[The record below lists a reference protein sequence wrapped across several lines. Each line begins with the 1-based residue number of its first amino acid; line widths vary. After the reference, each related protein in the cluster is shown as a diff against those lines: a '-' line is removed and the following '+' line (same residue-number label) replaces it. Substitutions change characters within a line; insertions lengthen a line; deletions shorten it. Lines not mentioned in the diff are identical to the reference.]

1 VKASENAEKAT
12 YAEKSGKGIPD
23 GVLTEE
29 EIMGNSFIFIF
40 AGHETSAG
48 TLHYAM
54 IHLAMHPT
62 IQAHLQSDI
71 DNIVGSRPSSE
82 WSYTVDLRN
91 LYNSMVGAVL
101 NETLRVTPVVVRSP
115 KINRGGPKQ
124 LTIDGRTVTLP
135 GNNTYI
141 HLDIVGTN
149 YNPRHFP
156 TSPSKITPGKTD
168 IAEFIPE
175 RWLTNKASGTVNS
188 NGNGNGHSNK
198 AAPID
203 GLENASFEAAGSLFR
218 PAKGAFIAFA
228 DGARACPGRR
238 FVQVEI
244 TGVLAVI
251 FSQYSVEL
259 DVRDLVTDKYPNG
272 VSDEELLVMGVQ
284 ETRAVYERAKER
296 AWGLVRG
303 AVPTI
308 SLKMEG
314 EGVPLR
320 FVRRG
325 RERFGGLGI

>member
-1 VKASENAEKAT
+1 
-12 YAEKSGKGIPD
+12 
-23 GVLTEE
+23 VLTEE

-71 DNIVGSRPSSE
+71 DSIVGSRPASE

-91 LYNSMVGAVL
+91 FYNSMVGAVL
-101 NETLRVTPVVVRSP
+101 NETLRITPAVVRTP

-124 LTIDGRTVTLP
+124 LTIDGRIATLP
-135 GNNTYI
+135 GNGTYI
-141 HLDIVGTN
+141 HLDIIGSN

-156 TSPSKITPGKTD
+156 TSPSKITPGKTN
-168 IAEFIPE
+168 IAEFVPE
-175 RWLTNKASGTVNS
+175 RWLTNKPNS
-188 NGNGNGHSNK
+188 NINSSANSSTKSDSAATANGG
-198 AAPID
+198 AID

-218 PAKGAFIAFA
+218 PPKGAWIPFA

-244 TGVLAVI
+244 TAVLAVI
-251 FSQYSVEL
+251 FRQYTVEL
-259 DVRDLVTDKYPNG
+259 DVRGLRTEKYPDG
-272 VSDEELLVMGVQ
+272 ISDERLAGMTGDEKR
-284 ETRAVYERAKER
+284 EVYEKAKDR
-296 AWGLVRG
+296 AWKLVRA

-320 FVRRG
+320 FMRRG
-325 RERFGGLGI
+325 RERFGGLDL

>member
-1 VKASENAEKAT
+1 
-12 YAEKSGKGIPD
+12 
-23 GVLTEE
+23 
-29 EIMGNSFIFIF
+29 MGNSFIFIF

-71 DNIVGSRPSSE
+71 DSIVGSRPPSE

-115 KINRGGPKQ
+115 KVNRGGPKQ
-124 LTIDGRTVTLP
+124 FTIDGRTATLP
-135 GNNTYI
+135 GNGTYI
-141 HLDIVGTN
+141 HLDVIGSN

-156 TSPSKITPGKTD
+156 TKPSKITPGKTD
-168 IAEFIPE
+168 IAEFVPE
-175 RWLTNKASGTVNS
+175 RWLTNKP
-188 NGNGNGHSNK
+188 NGNINCTATSSTKSNSAAAANGGV
-198 AAPID
+198 ID

-218 PAKGAFIAFA
+218 PQKGAWIPFA

-244 TGVLAVI
+244 TAVLAVI
-251 FSQYSVEL
+251 FRLYTVEL
-259 DVRDLVTDKYPNG
+259 DVRRLKTERYPDG
-272 VSDEELLVMGVQ
+272 IGDERLAGMTGDEKRG
-284 ETRAVYERAKER
+284 VYEKAKDR
-296 AWGLVRG
+296 AWERVRA

-308 SLKMEG
+308 SLRMEG

-325 RERFGGLGI
+325 RERFGGLDL